1 MEENTNK
8 KCFVIT
14 PIGPAN
20 SPIRRKIDGLI
31 DEVIEPV
38 MKELGY
44 EVEVSHRISES
55 GTMTAA
61 IIKRVYNSDLVIAN
75 LTGNNPNVMYE
86 VALRHASAK
95 PIIHI
100 TENVAELPFDVNDQR
115 TIQYADDMF
124 GAIELKKILKE
135 MIESIDFSISSN
147 NPITDALG
155 KTVVTVPQEQKVDL
169 TDMLSEIM
177 STLNEL
183 KMEIKHSNTR
193 LSGKGKN
200 TINLTKTLN
209 NEIYNEFVRQL
220 DQYDTDAQQSAAKII
235 NDYLKEKPKQ

>member
-1 MEENTNK
+1 MEKNTNK

-61 IIKRVYNSDLVIAN
+61 IINRVYNSDLVIAN

-124 GAIELKKILKE
+124 GAMELKETLKK
-135 MIESIDFSISSN
+135 MAKSIDFGILSN
-147 NPITDALG
+147 NPVTDALG
-155 KTVVTVPQEQKVDL
+155 KRDVVNVPQEQKVDL
-169 TDMLSEIM
+169 ADVLSGIM
-177 STLNEL
+177 NELNEV
-183 KMEIKHSNTR
+183 KMEIRQSSTR
-193 LSGKGKN
+193 LNGTGKN
-200 TINLTKTLN
+200 AINRTQAFDCEL
-209 NEIYNEFVRQL
+209 YNEHVHSWNK
-220 DQYDTDAQQSAAKII
+220 YDSDEFQRVK
-235 NDYLKEKPKQ
+235 DYLKKNGNKII

>member
-20 SPIRRKIDGLI
+20 SSIRRKIDGLI

-61 IIKRVYNSDLVIAN
+61 IINRVYNSDLVIAN

-124 GAIELKKILKE
+124 GAMELKETLKK
-135 MIESIDFSISSN
+135 MVMGIDFSILSN
-147 NPITDALG
+147 NPVTDALG
-155 KTVVTVPQEQKVDL
+155 KRDVVNVPQEQKVDL
-169 TDMLSEIM
+169 ADMLSGIM
-177 STLNEL
+177 NELNEV
-183 KMEIKHSNTR
+183 KMEIRQSSTGVNGT
-193 LSGKGKN
+193 GKN
-200 TINLTKTLN
+200 TINRTQAFDREL
-209 NEIYNEFVRQL
+209 YNELVHIRNK
-220 DQYDTDAQQSAAKII
+220 YDTDELQKIM
-235 NDYLKEKPKQ
+235 NDYLKEKRK

>member
-55 GTMTAA
+55 GTMTAT

-124 GAIELKKILKE
+124 GAMELKETLKK
-135 MIESIDFSISSN
+135 MVKSIDFDTLSN
-147 NPITDALG
+147 NPVTDALG
-155 KTVVTVPQEQKVDL
+155 RRDVVNVPQEQKVDL
-169 TDMLSEIM
+169 ADMLSGIM
-177 STLNEL
+177 SELNEV
-183 KMEIKHSNTR
+183 KMEIR
-193 LSGKGKN
+193 QSGTGGNGTGNN
-200 TINLTKTLN
+200 TIINRTQTFDREL
-209 NEIYNEFVRQL
+209 YNELVRMWSR
-220 DQYDTDAQQSAAKII
+220 YDDEEIQKAMT
-235 NDYLKEKPKQ
+235 DYLKGKRK

>member
-1 MEENTNK
+1 MEEKNNK

-38 MKELGY
+38 MQELGY

-61 IIKRVYNSDLVIAN
+61 IINRVYNSDLVIAN

-124 GAIELKKILKE
+124 GAMELKETLKK
-135 MIESIDFSISSN
+135 MVMGIDFSILSN
-147 NPITDALG
+147 NPVTDALG
-155 KTVVTVPQEQKVDL
+155 KRDVVNVPQEQKVDL
-169 TDMLSEIM
+169 ADMLSGIM
-177 STLNEL
+177 NELNEV
-183 KMEIKHSNTR
+183 KMEIRQSSTGLNGT
-193 LSGKGKN
+193 GKN
-200 TINLTKTLN
+200 TINRTQAFDREL
-209 NEIYNEFVRQL
+209 YNELVHIRNK
-220 DQYDTDAQQSAAKII
+220 YDTDELQKMM
-235 NDYLKEKPKQ
+235 NDYLKEKWK